1 MPKGYLVSIYSAIH
15 DEEKLAAYAKL
26 AKPALESFGG
36 NFIIRGMPAMVKENG
51 VMNRTVVCE
60 FPSLDVAKTAVES
73 PAYAEALVALD
84 GAAERDMRIVEGV

>member
-26 AKPALESFGG
+26 ALESFGG
-36 NFIIRGMPAMVKENG
+36 NFIIRGMLAMVKENG